1 MVIVEKCLLIISQIT
16 TITKDLLILFI
27 FFAITLK
34 IVIDFSLETFVRWF
48 NRLEKNTLTVNII

>member
-1 MVIVEKCLLIISQIT
+1 MFVVEKCLLIISPIT

-48 NRLEKNTLTVNII
+48 NRLEKNTLTVDII